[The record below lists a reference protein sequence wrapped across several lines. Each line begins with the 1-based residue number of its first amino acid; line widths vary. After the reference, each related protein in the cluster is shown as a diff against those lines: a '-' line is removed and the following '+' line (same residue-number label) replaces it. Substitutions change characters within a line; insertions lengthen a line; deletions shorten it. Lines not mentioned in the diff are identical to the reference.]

1 MSPTFWLVKRRCGP
15 RRTLVLIASTRIQGD
30 FDRSEFLILALE
42 KWGIDNQP
50 QAWIKSLSG
59 IGTDEKVAKARKVA
73 ANEAAQDDLL
83 STAQQSIQA
92 SRSAIA
98 KLIDTTPLDDLYTL
112 GKLGPILAELR
123 AAESILESLE
133 PPNVA

>member
-1 MSPTFWLVKRRCGP
+1 M
-15 RRTLVLIASTRIQGD
+15 
-30 FDRSEFLILALE
+30 
-42 KWGIDNQP
+42 
-50 QAWIKSLSG
+50 
-59 IGTDEKVAKARKVA
+59 AKARKVA